1 MSYLPQ
7 AGVWDTIKKIGGGAL
22 DVVKEQSASEAQAE
36 AYRQMAMQQAA
47 QQKLGMPPWLLPVGL
62 GAGALVLFLA
72 LKK

>member
-36 AYRQMAMQQAA
+36 AYRQMAMQQAM
-47 QQKLGMPPWLLPVGL
+47 QQKSSMPPWLLPVGL